1 MCRLSIEVDNGRT
14 KLKREDCQLGLV
26 SSVTTNDT
34 PPSTTFVLD
43 LLLVENEDNSIL
55 EERGREGG
63 RGEGERKGEREGE
76 REGERKREREG
87 ERKREREGE
96 REGERRS

>member
-14 KLKREDCQLGLV
+14 KLKREACQSGLV
-26 SSVTTNDT
+26 SSVTKNDT

-55 EERGREGG
+55 EERGREGREG
-63 RGEGERKGEREGE
+63 GGEERKGEREGE
-76 REGERKREREG
+76 REGER
-87 ERKREREGE
+87 
-96 REGERRS
+96 RS

>member
-1 MCRLSIEVDNGRT
+1 M
-14 KLKREDCQLGLV
+14 

-55 EERGREGG
+55 EERGREG
-63 RGEGERKGEREGE
+63 REGGRRRE
-76 REGERKREREG
+76 EGREGGREG
-87 ERKREREGE
+87 GREVVLIL
-96 REGERRS
+96 